1 MAERAI
7 RASYAG
13 VAYQVNITDGQHQ
26 WASDVDTQAGGSDAG
41 PSPHALLLSSLG
53 ACTSI
58 TVAMYAQRKEMPL
71 QAINVDINIEQE
83 QLGREPKLQISREI
97 SLHGALNDEQRARLL
112 EIANACPI
120 HKVLSGEIFITSKLR
135 AAN

>member
-1 MAERAI
+1 MSERAI

-26 WASDVDTQAGGSDAG
+26 WASDVDTQAGGGDVG

-71 QAINVDINIEQE
+71 EAIDVDIRIEHE
-83 QLGREPKLQISREI
+83 QLGREPKIQIAREI
-97 SLHGALNDEQRARLL
+97 TLRGALSADQRARLL

-120 HKVLSGEIFITSKLR
+120 HKVLNGEISIASTLT
-135 AAN
+135 